1 MLTKRKALEKT
12 IEMWSWLA
20 ENPDKDKEDFFEFK
34 NISNIPYS
42 ECYCCEFDGIWGNC
56 RNCPIINWNYD
67 ADNNMVVVDRCT
79 NSGSAYGIWRS
90 AIVSTKTK
98 QQAARRIAELAE
110 LELNKLNCQVAIIT
124 NAKSKRTGKKDII
137 KITKDEEIKKEE
149 QEVEIVDNTEN
160 EINELTDRYK
170 RLFAEFENYK
180 KRTVKEKEGLRNMLV
195 SDIMISILP
204 VIDNM
209 EKAISTGTDDKAYE
223 DGIKMVLNQLKEV
236 LAYNGVKEIETVG
249 MPFDPELHE
258 AVSHVTD
265 DKLGKNI
272 IKEEFRKGYIIG
284 TKVIR
289 HSMVIV
295 AN

>member
-1 MLTKRKALEKT
+1 MKIKNRKK
-12 IEMWSWLA
+12 
-20 ENPDKDKEDFFEFK
+20 
-34 NISNIPYS
+34 
-42 ECYCCEFDGIWGNC
+42 
-56 RNCPIINWNYD
+56 
-67 ADNNMVVVDRCT
+67 VVYNGRKWK
-79 NSGSAYGIWRS
+79 Y
-90 AIVSTKTK
+90 
-98 QQAARRIAELAE
+98 
-110 LELNKLNCQVAIIT
+110 
-124 NAKSKRTGKKDII
+124 
-137 KITKDEEIKKEE
+137 
-149 QEVEIVDNTEN
+149 
-160 EINELTDRYK
+160 RYK
-170 RLFAEFENYK
+170 RLLAEFENYK